1 MKRVRAISLDIDGTI
16 TYPDRRL
23 HEDALKAIRL
33 AEDLG
38 VPVMLVTGNS
48 VPFAEAVAVMIGTT
62 GPVVAEDGGALSLRD
77 GKLRKRIYLTGMD
90 EEWILWSEVKKR
102 YPEAVLSFSM
112 PERKAGLVIMRTVP
126 VGAVRELIEELGL
139 NLVAV
144 DSGFAIHVKK
154 PWINK
159 GTGIKKACERIGVDP
174 EEVAHIGDGEND
186 LDAFQAV
193 GYRVAVGQ
201 APKSLKDRADYVTER
216 TYGGGGAEGILHV
229 LGKFGYLKRPE

>member
-48 VPFAEAVAVMIGTT
+48 VPFAEAVGVMIGTT

-77 GKLRKRIYLTGMD
+77 GKLRKRIYLTGME

-126 VGAVRELIEELGL
+126 VEAVRELIEELGL

-159 GTGIKKACERIGVDP
+159 GTGIKKACESIGVDP

-201 APKSLKDRADYVTER
+201 APKSLKDKADYVTER
-216 TYGGGGAEGILHV
+216 TYGEGGAEGILHI
-229 LGKFGYLKRPE
+229 LRKFGYLERNK